1 LPRMACRGD
10 NRDMSEEHAD
20 DQQLADEAELVA
32 AAKRDSAEFG
42 PLYERYVD
50 QIYRFAYRRTGNHAD
65 AEDVTAQT
73 FQQALAAL
81 PSYEWRGLPFGA
93 WLYRI
98 ASNIIYRRGRTSSRE
113 VSVEDV
119 SVFARSEE
127 SQGEDPAELIGAQS
141 DADDLLAAIRTLPE
155 DQQRALVLK
164 FSRGLRNREIG
175 DAMGR
180 SEGAI
185 KQLVHRAMINLR
197 ATLERDNVSG
207 A

>member
-1 LPRMACRGD
+1 MND
-10 NRDMSEEHAD
+10 QHAD

-32 AAKRDSAEFG
+32 AAQRDPAEFG

-65 AEDVTAQT
+65 AEDVTSQT
-73 FQQALAAL
+73 FQQALAAM

-119 SVFARSEE
+119 SIYSDIEDTG
-127 SQGEDPAELIGAQS
+127 SEDPADLIGSQS
-141 DADDLLAAIRTLPE
+141 DADELLAAIRTLPE
-155 DQQRALVLK
+155 DQQRALILK
-164 FSRGLRNREIG
+164 FARGLRNREIG
-175 DAMGR
+175 EQLGR
-180 SEGAI
+180 SEGAV

-197 ATLERDNVSG
+197 ATLERSNVSG

>member
-1 LPRMACRGD
+1 MKD
-10 NRDMSEEHAD
+10 EHAD
-20 DQQLADEAELVA
+20 SQYIAEEAELVA
-32 AAKRDSAEFG
+32 AAQRDPVEFG

-98 ASNIIYRRGRTSSRE
+98 ASNIIYRRGRTRSRE
-113 VSVEDV
+113 VAVEDV
-119 SVFARSEE
+119 GVFVRSEDFAD
-127 SQGEDPAELIGAQS
+127 DPSDLIDAQS
-141 DADDLLAAIRTLPE
+141 DAEELLSAIRMLPA
-155 DQQRALVLK
+155 DQQRALILK
-164 FSRGLRNREIG
+164 FARGLRNREIG
-175 DAMGR
+175 EELGR
-180 SEGAI
+180 SEGAV
-185 KQLVHRAMINLR
+185 KQLVHRAMVNLR
-197 ATLERDNVSG
+197 ATLESSNVSG

>member
-1 LPRMACRGD
+1 MKDEHPRPG
-10 NRDMSEEHAD
+10 
-20 DQQLADEAELVA
+20 QFADEAELVA
-32 AAKRDSAEFG
+32 AAKRNPAEFG

-50 QIYRFAYRRTGNHAD
+50 QIYRFAYRRTGGNHAE

-98 ASNIIYRRGRTSSRE
+98 ASNILHRRGRISSRE
-113 VSVEDV
+113 MSVEDV
-119 SVFARSEE
+119 ALYARGEDFT
-127 SQGEDPAELIGAQS
+127 GEDPAELVGRS
-141 DADDLLAAIRTLPE
+141 SEADELVEAIRQLPP

-164 FSRGLRNREIG
+164 FARGLKNREIG
-175 DAMGR
+175 ELLGR
-180 SEGAI
+180 SEGAV
-185 KQLVHRAMINLR
+185 KQLVHRAMLNLR
-197 ATLERDNVSG
+197 TVLESRNVSG

>member
-1 LPRMACRGD
+1 
-10 NRDMSEEHAD
+10 MSDEHAD

-32 AAKRDSAEFG
+32 AAKRDPAEFG

-98 ASNIIYRRGRTSSRE
+98 ASNIIYRRGRTGSRE

-119 SVFARSEE
+119 SVFASSEE
-127 SQGEDPAELIGAQS
+127 FEGEDPADVIGARS
-141 DADDLLAAIRTLPE
+141 DADELLAAIRTLPE
-155 DQQRALVLK
+155 DQQRALILK
-164 FSRGLRNREIG
+164 FARGLRNREIG
-175 DAMGR
+175 EELGR

-197 ATLERDNVSG
+197 ATLERSNVSG

>member
-1 LPRMACRGD
+1 M
-10 NRDMSEEHAD
+10 ND
-20 DQQLADEAELVA
+20 DERSVSPDFTDEAELVA
-32 AAKRDSAEFG
+32 AAQRDPAEFG

-98 ASNIIYRRGRTSSRE
+98 ASNIINRRGRTSSRE
-113 VSVEDV
+113 VAVEDV
-119 SVFARSEE
+119 TIFARREDA
-127 SQGEDPAELIGAQS
+127 GVEDPADLIGRRGE
-141 DADDLLAAIRTLPE
+141 ADELLEAIRTLPP
-155 DQQRALVLK
+155 DQQRAVILK
-164 FSRGLRNREIG
+164 FARGLKNREIG
-175 DAMGR
+175 EELGR
-180 SEGAI
+180 SEGAV

-197 ATLERDNVSG
+197 AKLESQDGSES
-207 A
+207 

>member
-1 LPRMACRGD
+1 
-10 NRDMSEEHAD
+10 MSNEHAD
-20 DQQLADEAELVA
+20 DQVLAEEAELVA
-32 AAKRDSAEFG
+32 AAQRDPAEFG

-65 AEDVTAQT
+65 AEDATAQT

-98 ASNIIYRRGRTSSRE
+98 ASNVIYRRGRTSSRE
-113 VSVEDV
+113 VTVDDV
-119 SVFARSEE
+119 SVYSRPEDS
-127 SQGEDPAELIGAQS
+127 SGDDPADLISAQGDVDELLS
-141 DADDLLAAIRTLPE
+141 AIRTLPE
-155 DQQRALVLK
+155 DQQRALILK
-164 FSRGLRNREIG
+164 FARGLRNREIG
-175 DAMGR
+175 EELGR
-180 SEGAI
+180 SEGAV

-197 ATLERDNVSG
+197 ATLESSDESG

>member
-1 LPRMACRGD
+1 MNDER
-10 NRDMSEEHAD
+10 AD

-32 AAKRDSAEFG
+32 AAKRDPAEFG

-65 AEDVTAQT
+65 AEDVTSQT

-113 VSVEDV
+113 VTVEDAT
-119 SVFARSEE
+119 VFA
-127 SQGEDPAELIGAQS
+127 QDDVTGNDPADLIGIRA
-141 DADDLLAAIRTLPE
+141 DAEELLAAIRTLPE
-155 DQQRALVLK
+155 DQQKALILK
-164 FSRGLRNREIG
+164 FARGLRNREIG
-175 DAMGR
+175 EKLGR
-180 SEGAI
+180 SEGAV

-197 ATLERDNVSG
+197 ATLEGSNVSG

>member
-1 LPRMACRGD
+1 
-10 NRDMSEEHAD
+10 MSNEHAD
-20 DQQLADEAELVA
+20 DQILADEAELVA
-32 AAKRDSAEFG
+32 AAQRDPHEFG

-73 FQQALAAL
+73 FQQAIAAL
-81 PSYEWRGLPFGA
+81 PAYEWRGLPFGA

-119 SVFARSEE
+119 SVFARSDE
-127 SQGEDPAELIGAQS
+127 SYGEDPADLIGARS
-141 DADDLLAAIRTLPE
+141 DAEALLSAIRTLPD
-155 DQQRALVLK
+155 DQQRALILK
-164 FSRGLRNREIG
+164 FARGLRNREIG
-175 DAMGR
+175 EELGR

-185 KQLVHRAMINLR
+185 KQLVHRAMVNLR
-197 ATLERDNVSG
+197 ATLESSNVSG

>member
-1 LPRMACRGD
+1 MND
-10 NRDMSEEHAD
+10 EHAD
-20 DQQLADEAELVA
+20 EQQIAEEAELVA
-32 AAKRDSAEFG
+32 AAKRDPAEFG

-113 VSVEDV
+113 VAVEDV
-119 SVFARSEE
+119 AVYVRTEDYDD
-127 SQGEDPAELIGAQS
+127 DPADLLDTQS
-141 DADDLLAAIRTLPE
+141 DADELLRAIRMLPS
-155 DQQRALVLK
+155 DQQRALILK
-164 FSRGLRNREIG
+164 FARGLRNREIG
-175 DAMGR
+175 DELGR
-180 SEGAI
+180 SEGAV

-197 ATLERDNVSG
+197 ATLERSNVSG

>member
-1 LPRMACRGD
+1 MFALARCNGN
-10 NRDMSEEHAD
+10 NRVMKEENAD
-20 DQQLADEAELVA
+20 DQQIAEEAELVA
-32 AAKRDSAEFG
+32 AAKRDPAEFG

-50 QIYRFAYRRTGNHAD
+50 QIYRFSYRRTGNHAD

-113 VSVEDV
+113 VTVEDAAV
-119 SVFARSEE
+119 YARSED
-127 SQGEDPAELIGAQS
+127 SDDDPA
-141 DADDLLAAIRTLPE
+141 DLLDARSDSDQLVEAMRLLPA
-155 DQQRALVLK
+155 DQQRALILK
-164 FSRGLRNREIG
+164 FARGLRNREIG
-175 DAMGR
+175 EELGR
-180 SEGAI
+180 SEGAV
-185 KQLVHRAMINLR
+185 KQLVHRAMLNLR
-197 ATLERDNVSG
+197 ATLERSNVSG

>member
-1 LPRMACRGD
+1 MKD
-10 NRDMSEEHAD
+10 EHARPHEF
-20 DQQLADEAELVA
+20 ADEAELVA
-32 AAKRDSAEFG
+32 AAKRNPADFG

-65 AEDVTAQT
+65 AEDVTSQT

-98 ASNIIYRRGRTSSRE
+98 ASNIVHRRGRVSSRE
-113 VSVEDV
+113 TPVEDV
-119 SVFARSEE
+119 AIYAR
-127 SQGEDPAELIGAQS
+127 GEDFAGDDPADIVGRSSEADELVQ
-141 DADDLLAAIRTLPE
+141 AIRQLPS

-164 FSRGLRNREIG
+164 FARGLKNREIG
-175 DAMGR
+175 DLMDR

-185 KQLVHRAMINLR
+185 KQLVHRAMLNLR
-197 ATLERDNVSG
+197 AAMESRNVSE

>member
-1 LPRMACRGD
+1 
-10 NRDMSEEHAD
+10 MSEEHAD
-20 DQQLADEAELVA
+20 DRQLAEEAELVA
-32 AAKRDSAEFG
+32 AAQRDPAEFG

-113 VSVEDV
+113 VSVEDATI
-119 SVFARSEE
+119 FAGEE
-127 SQGEDPAELIGAQS
+127 SESEDPADLISAQS
-141 DADDLLAAIRTLPE
+141 DADDLLAAIRTLPQ
-155 DQQRALVLK
+155 DQQRALILK
-164 FSRGLRNREIG
+164 FARGLRNREIG
-175 DAMGR
+175 EAMGR

-197 ATLERDNVSG
+197 ATLERNNVSG

>member
-1 LPRMACRGD
+1 MKD
-10 NRDMSEEHAD
+10 EHARPHEF
-20 DQQLADEAELVA
+20 ADEAELVA
-32 AAKRDSAEFG
+32 AAKRNPADFG

-65 AEDVTAQT
+65 AEDVTSQT

-98 ASNIIYRRGRTSSRE
+98 ASNIVHRRGRVSSRE
-113 VSVEDV
+113 TPVEDV
-119 SVFARSEE
+119 AIYAR
-127 SQGEDPAELIGAQS
+127 GEDFAGDDPADIVGRSSEADELVQ
-141 DADDLLAAIRTLPE
+141 AIRQLPP

-164 FSRGLRNREIG
+164 FARGLKNREIG
-175 DAMGR
+175 DLMDR

-185 KQLVHRAMINLR
+185 KQLVHRAMLNLR
-197 ATLERDNVSG
+197 AVMESHNVSE

>member
-1 LPRMACRGD
+1 MKD
-10 NRDMSEEHAD
+10 EHAESSD
-20 DQQLADEAELVA
+20 LNDEAELVA
-32 AAKRDSAEFG
+32 AAKRDPAAFG

-98 ASNIIYRRGRTSSRE
+98 ASNIIHRRGRTSSRE
-113 VSVEDV
+113 VTVEDV
-119 SVFARSEE
+119 SVYSRAEHHL
-127 SQGEDPAELIGAQS
+127 GDDPADLIGRSS
-141 DADDLLAAIRTLPE
+141 DADELIEAIRELPI
-155 DQQRALVLK
+155 DQQRALILK
-164 FSRGLRNREIG
+164 FSRGLKNREIG
-175 DAMGR
+175 DILGR
-180 SEGAI
+180 SEGAV

-197 ATLERDNVSG
+197 AMLESRNVSG

>member
-1 LPRMACRGD
+1 MACRGD
-10 NRDMSEEHAD
+10 NRFMSNEHAD
-20 DQQLADEAELVA
+20 DRQLAEEAELVA
-32 AAKRDSAEFG
+32 AAKRDPAEFG

-113 VSVEDV
+113 VSVEDATI
-119 SVFARSEE
+119 FAGEE
-127 SQGEDPAELIGAQS
+127 YEGEDPADLISARS
-141 DADDLLAAIRTLPE
+141 DADELLAAIRTLPQ
-155 DQQRALVLK
+155 DQQRALILK
-164 FSRGLRNREIG
+164 FARGLRNREIG
-175 DAMGR
+175 DIMGR

>member
-1 LPRMACRGD
+1 MT
-10 NRDMSEEHAD
+10 NESAD
-20 DQQLADEAELVA
+20 EQQLADEAELVA
-32 AAKRDSAEFG
+32 AAKRDPANFG
-42 PLYERYVD
+42 LLYERYVD

-65 AEDVTAQT
+65 AEDVTSQT

-98 ASNIIYRRGRTSSRE
+98 ASNIIYRRGRTRSRE
-113 VSVEDV
+113 VPVEDV
-119 SVFARSEE
+119 SVFVRGDESEGDDPADMI
-127 SQGEDPAELIGAQS
+127 SAQGE
-141 DADDLLAAIRTLPE
+141 ADELLAAIRLLPE

-164 FSRGLRNREIG
+164 FARGLRNREIG
-175 DAMGR
+175 EMLGR

-197 ATLERDNVSG
+197 ATLERSNVSG